1 MKHKITLLLA
11 LVFFIGFYVSAEE
24 GEKRTGFFAVDFIN
38 EFTPSDSFSYY
49 DSSFDI
55 QFGGELIPQNTMAL
69 GIRVPFEKSGAVL
82 LKYNYDFIRSGNWIP
97 GVSVSALF
105 GITPRN
111 YGTFH
116 PIDKELSEAELKELE
131 KKNRRFLTFGMN
143 LGVFVKKFISKNIA
157 VLIRTGISH
166 ELISVKDPKGV
177 DDLTVNMYIGVG
189 VRWHL
194 L

>member
-1 MKHKITLLLA
+1 MKHKITISLA
-11 LVFFIGFYVSAEE
+11 LIFFMGSYVSAEE

-38 EFTPSDSFSYY
+38 EFTPADAFAYY

-105 GITPRN
+105 GITRRK
-111 YGTFH
+111 GG
-116 PIDKELSEAELKELE
+116 PIYISHSSEAELKKLE
-131 KKNRRFLTFGMN
+131 ERNRRFLTVGMN
-143 LGVFVKKFISKNIA
+143 LGVFVKKFISRNIA

-166 ELISVKDPKGV
+166 ELISVKDPKGI

>member
-1 MKHKITLLLA
+1 MKHKITILLA
-11 LVFFIGFYVSAEE
+11 LVFFMGSYVSAEE
-24 GEKRTGFFAVDFIN
+24 EEKRTGFFAIDFIN
-38 EFTPSDSFSYY
+38 EFTPADAFAYY

-55 QFGGELIPQNTMAL
+55 KFGGELIPQNTVAL

-105 GITPRN
+105 GITPN
-111 YGTFH
+111 EYIYAAH
-116 PIDKELSEAELKELE
+116 NLDIKA
-131 KKNRRFLTFGMN
+131 KKKRFLTVGMN
-143 LGVFVKKFISKNIA
+143 LGVFVKKFISRNIA

-166 ELISVKDPKGV
+166 ELISVKDPKGAS
-177 DDLTVNMYIGVG
+177 DLTVNMYIGVG